1 MASSGLTSAD
11 HYQAAP
17 RQFISFTIG
26 EEEYGVDII
35 AIREIKGWSAA
46 TLLPDTPQYM
56 RGVIDLR
63 GAIIPILDLR
73 ARFGGGHTLAGNRHV
88 VIVVAMDGREVGIL
102 VDAVADILTVDR
114 DQIQPVPELDHIHR
128 AEVLSGIVTVDG
140 RMVALLDLPLLLPHT
155 DAPPLAPTSIP
166 AEAG

>member
-1 MASSGLTSAD
+1 MTSPTSGTDGRDSGST
-11 HYQAAP
+11 

-46 TLLPDTPQYM
+46 TALPDTPDYM

-73 ARFGGGHTLAGNRHV
+73 TRFGGGHTQVSSRHV
-88 VIVVAMDGREVGIL
+88 IIVVAVEDLEVGIL
-102 VDAVADILTVDR
+102 VDAVADIITVDASA
-114 DQIQPVPELDHIHR
+114 IQAIPELEHAHR
-128 AEVLSGIVTVDG
+128 AEVLSGIVAVEG
-140 RMVALLDLPLLLPHT
+140 RMVALLDLSRLIHAPAAPAT
-155 DAPPLAPTSIP
+155 DAA
-166 AEAG
+166 